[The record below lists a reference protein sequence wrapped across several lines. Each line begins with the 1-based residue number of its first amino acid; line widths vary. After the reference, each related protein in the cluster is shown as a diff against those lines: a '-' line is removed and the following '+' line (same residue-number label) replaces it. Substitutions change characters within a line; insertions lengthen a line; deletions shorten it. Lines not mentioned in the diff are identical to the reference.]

1 VPADVSLRVKNELSR
16 EQGAT
21 SKIASELRRGNR
33 KKLNVYARWMDSS
46 KGGAE
51 VAQLPN
57 TSRGA
62 AAPALAA
69 EAS

>member
-1 VPADVSLRVKNELSR
+1 VPADVSLRVKNELPR
-16 EQGAT
+16 EQGGT

-33 KKLNVYARWMDSS
+33 KKLNVYAGWTPANT
-46 KGGAE
+46 GAE
-51 VAQLPN
+51 VAQFPN